1 MLLIG
6 SISENVYAFS
16 VLMTFSSIY
25 GSGHEFHEGIP
36 FRIYYVRVLRAIEEM
51 VS

>member
-6 SISENVYAFS
+6 SISENVYVFLVFMIFS
-16 VLMTFSSIY
+16 FIY
-25 GSGHEFHEGIP
+25 GSGYEFYEGIL

-51 VS
+51 VF